1 MLLDEIE
8 SENEYNSLETPS
20 VPVLRSTPYIKRQDR
35 VWSPISLHLVGK
47 QCYRFSNEEYSRS
60 DKVGSNVRASVH
72 GHNIF
77 RQFKSRHSAD
87 HIIEEVEWKIFFI
100 FLFLFLLNM

>member
-47 QCYRFSNEEYSRS
+47 QFYRFSNEEYSRS

-87 HIIEEVEWKIFFI
+87 QIIIEEVEWKIF
-100 FLFLFLLNM
+100 LFFYFYFY